1 MSLAGDLLLACN
13 EQNRAAV
20 SRIFLIEACKIDSFT
35 ASSTN
40 HSFTAVTTDA
50 TSDVWYE
57 YQGEFETKGFNME
70 GSNENGTATFTNTL
84 EAKVQGIDK
93 TKLKRL
99 QDMINARKVVAVF
112 ESTNKVS
119 SNKRAFVI
127 GWDDILGVDA
137 AGMPNVNGVIEA
149 ALDGDNSLTFTLT
162 AKHAELIREYVGT
175 IAANSG
181 TITFG
186 N

>member
-1 MSLAGDLLLACN
+1 MSLSGDLLLACN
-13 EQNRAAV
+13 EQNRASV

-35 ASSTN
+35 AATTN
-40 HSFTAVTTDA
+40 HSFTAVTTDSSA
-50 TSDVWYE
+50 DKWYE
-57 YQGEFETKGFNME
+57 YEGEFETKGFNME
-70 GSNENGTATFTNTL
+70 GANENGTATFTNTL
-84 EAKVQGIDK
+84 EAKVFGLDK

-99 QDMINARKVVAVF
+99 QDMINARKIVAVF

-119 SNKRAFVI
+119 TNKRAFVI

-137 AGMPNVNGVIEA
+137 AAKPNVNGVIEA
-149 ALDGDNSLTFTLT
+149 NLDGDNSLTFILT